1 MRRYLLGLLK
11 GALNISTSIAAAQD
25 SRPQIHRL
33 VDPEGGTG
41 MGGMERPAHP
51 QSNPQIVATVAAF
64 QRGEIALGHFAVAH
78 ARNFEV
84 REYGRSMVSAYTNS
98 DGRLTELARSLT
110 IVPERNVA
118 SRRLAAQAAT
128 TQRQLAH
135 LGADAFDRAY
145 LDAEIAACTRM
156 LEQLDRTLIPSAG
169 RADLRSALQLEIRP
183 MVAANLTR
191 ARNLRER
198 I

>member
-11 GALNISTSIAAAQD
+11 GALIISTSVAAAQD
-25 SRPQIHRL
+25 ASPQIRRL

-51 QSNPQIVATVAAF
+51 QSNQQIVGSVSAF
-64 QRGEIALGHFAVAH
+64 QRGEIALGHYAVAH

-98 DGRLTELARSLT
+98 DGRLTELARSLA
-110 IVPERNVA
+110 IVPQRSVA
-118 SRRLAAQAAT
+118 SRRIATEAAT
-128 TQRQLAH
+128 TQRRLAH
-135 LGADAFDRAY
+135 LGSDAFDRAY

-169 RADLRSALQLEIRP
+169 RSDLRSALQLEIRP